1 MKGQVNKNSSRMRRY
16 MKLRKKIQLK
26 SLFRLIIHR
35 SSKHIYAQI
44 ISNENARVITCAST
58 LEKNHFNIAKI
69 YTGNK
74 ISARLVGELIAK
86 RALLKGIKKVSF
98 DRSGFKYHG
107 RIKSLAESA
116 RSFGLIF

>member
-1 MKGQVNKNSSRMRRY
+1 MKGQINKNTSRIRRY
-16 MKLRKKIQLK
+16 MKLRKNIQLR

-44 ISNENARVITCAST
+44 ISNKNAQVIAHAST
-58 LEKNHFNIAKI
+58 LEKKYFDKKKL

-74 ISARLVGELIAK
+74 TSAGLVGELIAQ
-86 RALLKGIKKVSF
+86 RALQKGITNVSF

-107 RIKSLAESA
+107 RIQSLAESA